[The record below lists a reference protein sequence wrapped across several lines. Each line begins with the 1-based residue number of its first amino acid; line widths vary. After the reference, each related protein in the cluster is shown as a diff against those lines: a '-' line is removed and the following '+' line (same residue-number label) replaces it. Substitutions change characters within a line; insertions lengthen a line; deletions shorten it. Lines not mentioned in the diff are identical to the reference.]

1 LLFPSEA
8 GEASD
13 LYIGAN
19 PRSRHL
25 RVRRAF
31 CIIIMLPSPSAIEA
45 HEACLRRRHIPN
57 LDALRGISILWVILH
72 HIPALHA
79 PPWAAGAERIIR
91 SIQENGRHGVSF
103 FFVISGFLICT
114 LFLREER
121 TTGGIDLPKFYGR
134 RMLRLMPL
142 YYLMLGVYCVL
153 VLGVGLYS
161 PANRALF
168 EQKLPSYLFYYSNLT
183 PVATQGPFFF
193 AWSLAV
199 EEQFYLLF
207 GLLMRFVSRAAVIA
221 LCAGLLALKAG
232 IYAVYGQGALD
243 LPALRIA
250 LSYQE
255 PILLGVLL
263 AFAMSSK
270 TGYALARRFLADP
283 RALAAMGL
291 GIVLLTFGTPIEA
304 RSSAHAQ
311 AVYVLMTLFVGGAS
325 LLPSL
330 SEMSASA
337 GGAVSGARAQG
348 ALGAALDHIG
358 KVSYGMYLVH
368 MLVINSTRRLTE
380 EPLVVFAIATPVT
393 IGLATLIY
401 RYVEAPI
408 LRFRTWL
415 EPKAQGKGKER
426 ACAPLAPAASEAR

>member
-1 LLFPSEA
+1 
-8 GEASD
+8 
-13 LYIGAN
+13 
-19 PRSRHL
+19 
-25 RVRRAF
+25 
-31 CIIIMLPSPSAIEA
+31 MLSSPSAVEA

-79 PPWAAGAERIIR
+79 PPWASGAERIIR

-142 YYLMLGVYCVL
+142 YYLMLGLYCVL
-153 VLGVGLYS
+153 VLGVGLHS
-161 PANRALF
+161 PTNRALF
-168 EQKLPSYLFYYSNLT
+168 EQKLPSYIFYYSNLT

-207 GLLMRFVSRAAVIA
+207 GLLMRFLSRAAVIA
-221 LCAGLLALKAG
+221 LCAGLLVLKAG
-232 IYAVYGQGALD
+232 VFAVYGQGALD

-263 AFAMSSK
+263 AFAMSTK
-270 TGYALARRFLADP
+270 TGHALARRFLARP
-283 RALAAMGL
+283 GALAAMGL
-291 GIVLLTFGTPIEA
+291 GLVLLTFGTPIEA
-304 RSSAHAQ
+304 KSSAHSQ
-311 AVYVLMTLFVGGAS
+311 ALYVLMTLFVGGAS
-325 LLPSL
+325 LLPDL
-330 SEMSASA
+330 SAAS
-337 GGAVSGARAQG
+337 GRARG
-348 ALGAALDHIG
+348 ALGTALDHIG
-358 KVSYGMYLVH
+358 KVSYGTYLVH
-368 MLVINSTRRLTE
+368 MLVINATQRLTQ
-380 EPLVVFAIATPVT
+380 EPLVIFAIATPVT
-393 IGLATLIY
+393 IGLATLTY
-401 RYVEAPI
+401 RYIEAPI

-415 EPKAQGKGKER
+415 EPKGLGKGSETEKER
-426 ACAPLAPAASEAR
+426 ASAPLAPAASPFEAR